1 MKIIKKKS
9 ELKELLYSLSNQ
21 KIGFVPTMGALHAGH
36 ISLIKASKSRCDL
49 TICSIYVNPTQFS
62 SQKDLRNYPTDAK
75 KDIKLLKKHHCD
87 ILFIPNDFELYK
99 NNLKSSEFDLN
110 NLDKFMEGEYRPGH
124 FQGVATVVT
133 KLFKI
138 VSPDIAFFGEKDLQQ
153 LIIIKYIS
161 KELDLKIVSVPTVRE
176 KNGIALSSRNINL
189 TKDSFKSATII
200 FESLC
205 YCRDHINKYDI
216 VTLKNKV
223 KKLFESSKL
232 NLEYLEFVSMET
244 MHPVDVI
251 CDNLAI
257 CIAVNIENIRLIDN
271 IIINAEETN

>member
-9 ELKELLYSLSNQ
+9 KLKELLYSLSKQ

-49 TICSIYVNPTQFS
+49 TICSIYVNPTQFN
-62 SQKDLRNYPTDAK
+62 SQKDLRNYPTK
-75 KDIKLLKKHHCD
+75 TNKDIQLLEKNHCD
-87 ILFIPNDFELYK
+87 ILFLPNDFELYED
-99 NNLKSSEFDLN
+99 NLKSDKFDLN
-110 NLDKFMEGEYRPGH
+110 NLDNFMEGKYRPGH

-138 VSPDIAFFGEKDLQQ
+138 INPDIAFFGEKDLQQ
-153 LIIIKYIS
+153 LIIIKHIV
-161 KELDLKIVSVPTVRE
+161 KESDLKIVSVPTVRE
-176 KNGIALSSRNINL
+176 KNGIALSSRNNNL

-223 KKLFESSKL
+223 KKWFERSKF
-232 NLEYLEFVSMET
+232 NLEYLEFVSMKT

-257 CIAVNIENIRLIDN
+257 CIAVKIENIRLIDN

>member
-1 MKIIKKKS
+1 MEIIKKKS
-9 ELKELLYSLSNQ
+9 KLKELLCSLSKQ

-36 ISLIKASKSRCDL
+36 ISLIKASKSRCDI
-49 TICSIYVNPTQFS
+49 TICSIYVNPTQFN
-62 SQKDLRNYPTDAK
+62 SQKDLRNYPANTK
-75 KDIKLLKKHHCD
+75 KDVELLKKNHCD
-87 ILFIPNDFELYK
+87 ILFAPNDFELYED
-99 NNLKSSEFDLN
+99 NLKSSEFDLN

-124 FQGVATVVT
+124 FQGVVTVVT

-138 VSPDIAFFGEKDLQQ
+138 VNPDIAFFGEKDLQQ
-153 LIIIKYIS
+153 LVIIKYIS
-161 KELDLKIVSVPTVRE
+161 KDFDLKIVSVPTVRE
-176 KNGIALSSRNINL
+176 KNGIALSSRNKNL

-205 YCRDHINKYDI
+205 YCKDHITKYDI
-216 VTLKNKV
+216 LTLKNKV
-223 KKLFESSKL
+223 KKLFERSKF
-232 NLEYLEFVSMET
+232 NLEYLEFVSMKT

-257 CIAVNIENIRLIDN
+257 CIAATTENVRLIDN